1 MDEQNFDFD
10 AWDSKMQAVEQEK
23 SLNSLDKNPTISIIP
38 NIEDLNI
45 EPKKDLRVE
54 VISNFDYLESLNLQS
69 GTTTG
74 KIVFR
79 HRIYGIALSHSLTG
93 YQQQNVTYNFI
104 LTRIDLNVPVIYITI
119 YREDELM
126 FRDLKLYGNTF
137 DLDLQRINIDQYKL
151 LDFSDLC
158 FDEEVYEK
166 ELLKYEEMKNKDND
180 KHVENWLVDVERNR
194 ILKYKKELEVYN
206 QKLKLATIDDV
217 FTRCCTTIFDDNW
230 DFVRNIQSDRFC
242 PDRLYKNRLTIHFPE
257 IEIKNSKKQS
267 HKIYDFYLS
276 LFFNDDFKIY
286 SKVYGRKQ
294 TYSLEEFNKSY
305 SHSHCS
311 PDRYNWSKMCLG
323 DDTPIAE
330 LVYTMAS
337 SNNSFSES
345 NLMKLLLL
353 IQGYI
358 GWESLE
364 GGPHQRM
371 EEIGNAR
378 GAVFTNWHRDS
389 IKDCY
394 STVKD
399 NLPIINKD
407 KLITFSN
414 VNKFNKFVINSE
426 LLEPLL
432 SNLTYN
438 HSNYTCFKSGDEY
451 YTSNVDNTQ
460 YENTIDRHNR
470 EIRDT
475 MNNSRR
481 IEYKGKLIDPVI
493 KKFSGNTQTIKCLN
507 PHLFKQVVDLLQK
520 DINNYYLKT
529 KNYEF
534 SRIKESA

>member
-1 MDEQNFDFD
+1 MF
-10 AWDSKMQAVEQEK
+10 S
-23 SLNSLDKNPTISIIP
+23 SLS
-38 NIEDLNI
+38 
-45 EPKKDLRVE
+45 
-54 VISNFDYLESLNLQS
+54 
-69 GTTTG
+69 
-74 KIVFR
+74 
-79 HRIYGIALSHSLTG
+79 
-93 YQQQNVTYNFI
+93 
-104 LTRIDLNVPVIYITI
+104 
-119 YREDELM
+119 
-126 FRDLKLYGNTF
+126 
-137 DLDLQRINIDQYKL
+137 
-151 LDFSDLC
+151 LDFS
-158 FDEEVYEK
+158 
-166 ELLKYEEMKNKDND
+166 
-180 KHVENWLVDVERNR
+180 
-194 ILKYKKELEVYN
+194 
-206 QKLKLATIDDV
+206 
-217 FTRCCTTIFDDNW
+217 
-230 DFVRNIQSDRFC
+230 S
-242 PDRLYKNRLTIHFPE
+242 
-257 IEIKNSKKQS
+257 
-267 HKIYDFYLS
+267 
-276 LFFNDDFKIY
+276 
-286 SKVYGRKQ
+286 
-294 TYSLEEFNKSY
+294 
-305 SHSHCS
+305 
-311 PDRYNWSKMCLG
+311 
-323 DDTPIAE
+323 
-330 LVYTMAS
+330 AS
-337 SNNSFSES
+337 SSSCVTV
-345 NLMKLLLL
+345 
-353 IQGYI
+353 
-358 GWESLE
+358 
-364 GGPHQRM
+364 
-371 EEIGNAR
+371 AR

-432 SNLTYN
+432 ANLTYN